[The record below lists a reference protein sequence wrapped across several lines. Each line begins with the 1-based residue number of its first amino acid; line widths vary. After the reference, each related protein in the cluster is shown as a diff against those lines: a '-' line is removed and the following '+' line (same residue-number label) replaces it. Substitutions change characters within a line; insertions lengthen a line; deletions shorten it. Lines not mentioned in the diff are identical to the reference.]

1 MRLRAGDTA
10 GTTDD
15 AVGICNDETLMST
28 LWSAAPALSALVLL
42 ITRDASLLVGDVT
55 LVVSVTSDDGDDE
68 SISISSQCCAAV
80 DNVEKCWSRDGLGVM
95 CLLIHA
101 RGSGVVSVA
110 SSTGA

>member
-10 GTTDD
+10 VTTDD
-15 AVGICNDETLMST
+15 AVGIRTDETHIST
-28 LWSAAPALSALVLL
+28 FWSAVPASVLPV
-42 ITRDASLLVGDVT
+42 TRDASLLAGDVT

-80 DNVEKCWSRDGLGVM
+80 DNLEKCWSRDGRGVM

-110 SSTGA
+110 SSTGP